1 MNSVLETNKDVMR
14 SIRQDSVG
22 GLFHKRPI
30 PRKHVSYNVYEHHL
44 QEIEV
49 SLMKKYRCGYSQ
61 LHKTLIKEKAQ
72 ELMNKNLWN

>member
-1 MNSVLETNKDVMR
+1 MNQVLETNKDVMR
-14 SIRQDSVG
+14 SIRQSE

-44 QEIEV
+44 QEIEE

-72 ELMNKNLWN
+72 EMMNKNLWN